1 MTDESSQRSQEGDVP
16 DPSVSD
22 LVNSVVDAGR
32 DLNLEIMSDS
42 AGSLWITGRRGS
54 PVSPP
59 VAFMFTEDSL
69 IEYYRSIAGDPGRGE
84 LSPWEWWM
92 TLMSTHLYEALY
104 KMDRIG
110 KPCFLVID
118 ATGFTASAADNGT

>member
-1 MTDESSQRSQEGDVP
+1 MP

-32 DLNLEIMSDS
+32 DLKLEITSDS
-42 AGSLWITGRRGS
+42 QGSLRITGRRGS
-54 PVSPP
+54 PVNPP
-59 VAFMFTEDSL
+59 VTFRFTEDSL
-69 IEYYRSIAGDPGRGE
+69 IGYYRGIAEDPGRGE

-110 KPCFLVID
+110 KPCFLVIG
-118 ATGFTASAADNGT
+118 ATGFTACAADNGM